1 MLSLIQL
8 SAKVCSK
15 KHETMF
21 TLCSTKCVTQGC
33 VKYVKETECVQE
45 LMKAQADLVEFSTP
59 PPNIIAIKSQK
70 DNCKNLVCLL

>member
-21 TLCSTKCVTQGC
+21 TLCSTKCATQGC

-45 LMKAQADLVEFSTP
+45 LMKAQADLVEFITP
-59 PPNIIAIKSQK
+59 PPLQILLQSSRRRIIVKT
-70 DNCKNLVCLL
+70 

>member
-21 TLCSTKCVTQGC
+21 TLCSTKCATQGC
-33 VKYVKETECVQE
+33 VKYVKEAECVQE

-59 PPNIIAIKSQK
+59 PPLQILLQSSRRRII
-70 DNCKNLVCLL
+70 VET